1 MKNLSFA
8 LAALACTAL
17 AACDKAQQLP
27 FEQTNDPVTRTVGSD
42 GATVSTPA
50 GASVQLPAGAVASG
64 TQVSLTPTVAPAS
77 TASGTAAS
85 VNAFVL
91 QPAGLALAKA
101 ADVDLTVN
109 RAENAWLASV
119 VVQSPGGLVETGDA
133 GVDLATGVLRGQI
146 SALGTV
152 QAVIPEAAA
161 VLRAQPLGTAAV
173 RLPVSPSYAAV
184 TAPTRSLKGDCGAP
198 GKRCAGLSVEVSQ
211 NLLALVDTAAIV
223 YPQLSGQ
230 INISG
235 TTANGALAMLAPVR
249 VRLASRANAAT
260 IPVRIT
266 AAATP
271 QTVVTETAG
280 RVTLSNVKVTG
291 ESAATKSETLYTLT
305 VDYSGAQAYIRL
317 SHQFETTVAN
327 GQREPVTVSAQIPLV
342 RGQ

>member
-1 MKNLSFA
+1 MKIRSFT
-8 LAALACTAL
+8 LAALACAAL
-17 AACDKAQQLP
+17 AACDRGQQLP
-27 FEQTNDPVTRTVGSD
+27 FEQTDDPVTRTVGD
-42 GATVSTPA
+42 NGATVSTPA

-91 QPAGLALAKA
+91 QPAGLSLAKA

-119 VVQSPGGLVETGDA
+119 VVQTPNGLVESGDA

-146 SALGTV
+146 AALGTV
-152 QAVIPEAAA
+152 QAVIPEAGA
-161 VLRAQPLGTAAV
+161 VLRAQPLGTAAAA
-173 RLPVSPSYAAV
+173 RFPAPSYATV

-198 GKRCAGLSVEVSQ
+198 GKRCAGLSVEVSS
-211 NLLALVDTAAIV
+211 NLLALVDTAAVV
-223 YPQLSGQ
+223 YPQLSGEMA
-230 INISG
+230 ISG
-235 TTANGALAMLAPVR
+235 ASATGSLVMLAPVR

-266 AAATP
+266 AAATA

-280 RVTLSNVKVTG
+280 RVTLSNVRVTG
-291 ESAATKSETLYTLT
+291 ESGSTRSETLYTLT

-317 SHQFETTVAN
+317 NHQFETTVAN